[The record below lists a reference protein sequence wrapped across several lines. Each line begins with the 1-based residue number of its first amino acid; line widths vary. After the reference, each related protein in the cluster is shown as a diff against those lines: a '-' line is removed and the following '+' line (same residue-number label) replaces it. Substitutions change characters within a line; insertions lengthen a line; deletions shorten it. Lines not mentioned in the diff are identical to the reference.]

1 MTTATLEKPQV
12 QVRPTAV
19 NPDDRPTLAT
29 DADAAVAWLVQYA
42 ATCQTQAVAPAGGR
56 RW

>member
-19 NPDDRPTLAT
+19 NPDDRPTLAV

-42 ATCQTQAVAPAGGR
+42 ARHPHPPATR
-56 RW
+56 